1 MRFAHIADTH
11 IRNLKYH
18 KEYRVVFEKLY
29 KTLKKEKVDYI
40 IHCGDIAHT
49 KTQISPEFVKMCSDF
64 FKNLAD
70 IAPTYVILGNH
81 DGNLRNSSRL
91 DALTPIVESLAHENL
106 TLLRDSGEVKLE
118 GNFNLN
124 VLSVFDRDNWSKP
137 TDKERVNI
145 ALYHGAVSNCK
156 TDIGWVMEHGED
168 TIDIFDDF
176 DYAFLGDIHKTNQEL
191 DKAGKIRYCGSTV
204 QQNHGETNDKGFLV
218 WDIQSKDVYTCE
230 HHVLENPKPFITI
243 ELTPKGRM
251 PKKLSVPQGARL
263 RLVSNSNLPLDAIRT
278 ALDVAKHRFKPEAI
292 TFLNRSDANASFDD
306 EKRSLVKLDLRDIK
320 VQEDLIS
327 KFLQAY
333 EVDDET
339 LEMVYKL
346 NKRYNTSAES
356 EEEVLR
362 NINWRLKSLGWSNLF
377 NYGEDNSVN
386 FSNMNGL
393 VGVFGKNF
401 SGKSSIIDSFLYTM
415 YNSTSKNARK
425 NLNIINQNRPD
436 CEGHV
441 EIDIGH
447 QTYHI
452 KRVSEKYTKKL
463 KGKTTIEAKTDLDFY
478 KVDNATGQI
487 QSLNGLSRA
496 DTDKNIKKIFGTMD
510 DFLLTSLGSQLGA
523 LAFLGEGSTKRKEIL
538 AKFLDLELFD
548 VKFKLAKEDS
558 ADIKGALKKLSDR
571 DFNEEIKVARKEIA
585 LNEITTSRKKSEC
598 EDLKYDIDSKVEAVN
613 ELAIVIESIPTE
625 VIDIKLVLEKIDE
638 IQNNILST
646 KNENVSLGKDL
657 TKEKEYL
664 SKIANFIKTFD
675 LKSLKQK
682 LDIAQ
687 DHRKQIND
695 FESELDVLLVTQS
708 HQEEKISLLR
718 EVPCGSEYA
727 SCKFIKDAYRSKEE
741 IEETMVSIESLSISK
756 KALEATVTDL
766 EPDRVREHMEKYNKL
781 LEKKTETQRSID
793 NIKLQIEKNKTK
805 LAKFKNNLL
814 DSNAKKTEYNKNKE
828 AIENLE
834 SLLAHKSSIEADLI
848 NLDNQYEVCH
858 TELLDNY
865 KHHGSLEQKLI
876 MLEEQKEEYILL
888 QNEYSS
894 ADLFMKAMHS
904 NGISYEI
911 IKEKLPVINDEV
923 SKILANI
930 VEFEV
935 FFEED
940 GNKLDIMIKHPK
952 HEPRPIE
959 MGSGAEKTIASMA
972 IRLALLNVSTL
983 PKGDIFIL
991 DEPGTAL
998 DEENME
1004 GFIRILDMIKT
1015 QFKTVILISHLESLK
1030 DCVDSQIIIEKD
1042 SAGYAHVQHTSGD

>member
-64 FKNLAD
+64 FKSLAD

-91 DALTPIVESLAHENL
+91 DALTPIVESLDHTNL
-106 TLLRDSGEVKLE
+106 TLLRDSGEVKLR
-118 GNFNLN
+118 GNYNLN

-137 TDKERVNI
+137 ANKERINI

-156 TDIGWVMEHGED
+156 TDIGWTMEHGED

-204 QQNHGETNDKGFLV
+204 QQNHGETNDKGFLI
-218 WDIQSKDVYTCE
+218 WDIQDKDTYTCE

-263 RLVSNSNLPLDAIRT
+263 RLVANNNLPLDAIRT

-292 TFLNRSDANASFDD
+292 TFLNRSDANANFDN
-306 EKRSLVKLDLRDIK
+306 EKRSLVKLDLRNIK
-320 VQEDLIS
+320 VQEDLIK

-333 EVDDET
+333 EVDDDT
-339 LEMVYKL
+339 LDMVYKL

-362 NINWRLKSLGWSNLF
+362 NINWRLKSLNWSNLF
-377 NYGEDNSVN
+377 NYGMDNSVN

-401 SGKSSIIDSFLYTM
+401 SGKSSIVDSFLYAM

-436 CEGHV
+436 CEARV

-447 QTYHI
+447 QTYYI
-452 KRVSEKYTKKL
+452 KRNSEKYTKKL
-463 KGKTTIEAKTDLDFY
+463 KGKITVEAKTDLDFY
-478 KVDNATGQI
+478 KVDNASGQT

-496 DTDKNIKKIFGTMD
+496 DTDRNIKKIFGSMD

-548 VKFKLAKEDS
+548 IKFKLAKEDS
-558 ADIKGALKKLSDR
+558 ADIKGALKKLSDK
-571 DFNEEIKVARKEIA
+571 DFNEEIKIARKEIA

-625 VIDIKLVLEKIDE
+625 VIDIKAVLEKIDE

-646 KNENVSLGKDL
+646 KNENISLGKDL

-664 SKIANFIKTFD
+664 SRITNFIKTFD

-687 DHRKQIND
+687 DHRKQINN
-695 FESELDVLLVTQS
+695 FESELDLLLVTQT
-708 HQEEKISLLR
+708 HQEEKISLLK
-718 EVPCGSEYA
+718 EVPCGSEYS
-727 SCKFIKDAYRSKEE
+727 SCRFIKDAYKSKDD
-741 IEETMVSIESLSISK
+741 IENTIVSIGSLTMSK
-756 KALEATVTDL
+756 KALEATVSDL
-766 EPDRVREHMEKYNKL
+766 EPDRVLEHMEKYDKL
-781 LEKKTETQRSID
+781 LEKKTETQRTID
-793 NIKLQIEKNKTK
+793 NVKLQIEKNKTK

-814 DSNAKKTEYNKNKE
+814 DSNVKKAEYNKNKE

-834 SLLAHKSSIEADLI
+834 SLLAHKSSIESDLV
-848 NLDNQYEVCH
+848 NLNNQYDGCH

-876 MLEEQKEEYILL
+876 SLEEQKEEYISL

-911 IKEKLPVINDEV
+911 IKEKLPIINDEV

-1030 DCVDSQIIIEKD
+1030 DCVDSQIMIEKD
-1042 SAGYAHVQHTSGD
+1042 NAGYAHVQHTSGD